1 MRKTNLLL
9 LTTAL
14 TLGSLATGSLAA
26 ENKTKMR
33 TDEYLIIDLA
43 KVTEDW
49 EEESIAAEAAFTENT
64 LTDFYLNLSDTE
76 NTGDYE
82 VKGTLAGEPI
92 IAQFLAQNEA
102 FSGFDAVGV
111 YEITGN
117 TTDDLDTYEL
127 NLVLADD
134 AKIYHYSQTDGVLM
148 STPLEALFGAEQ
160 AHTVSMTSSSNHWIV
175 VHLKAAEQEERTVTV
190 ETAAGSLEGQVETAD
205 TGAESS
211 ASVETSKETE
221 NVTTKTPETT
231 KTQSTTK
238 IPETT
243 KVQNTTKAPEM
254 TVPATTKTPETTKAP
269 ETKPSTKPTTP
280 TTSAPTKAPETTAPT
295 TTAPTTTAHTHT
307 WVPVTTI
314 VHHDAVTSQVW
325 KEDSAA
331 WDETVVTKA
340 AWDEQ
345 VLVTAAW
352 DENVVTKEAWDEQV
366 LVTAAWDE
374 PIYALVEIC
383 NACGHEF
390 LDPNEDVGAHMSA
403 GCWSSWHGEQRQVG
417 TTHHDAVYSTV
428 HHDAET
434 TTVHH
439 DAVYTTVHHDA
450 ETTVVHHEATGHYET
465 VVTQAAWD
473 EDVVTGYKC
482 SGCGATK

>member
-64 LTDFYLNLSDTE
+64 LADFYLNLSDTE

-134 AKIYHYSQTDGVLM
+134 AKIYHYSLTDGVLM

-211 ASVETSKETE
+211 ASVETSKENE

-238 IPETT
+238 APETT

-295 TTAPTTTAHTHT
+295 TTAHTHA
-307 WVPVTTI
+307 WVPVTKK
-314 VHHDAVTSQVW
+314 VHHDATYKTVW
-325 KEDSAA
+325 VQDTAA
-331 WDETVVTKA
+331 WDETVVTKD
-340 AWDEQ
+340 AWDES
-345 VLVTAAW
+345 VLVSDAW
-352 DENVVTKEAWDEQV
+352 DETVVTKEAWDEPQ
-366 LVTAAWDE
+366 LEWCD
-374 PIYALVEIC
+374 IC
-383 NACGHEF
+383 NACGHVF
-390 LDPNEDVGAHMSA
+390 RAGEDINVHMGA
-403 GCWSSWHGEQRQVG
+403 GCWSSWHAEWVQVG
-417 TTHHDAVYSTV
+417 TV

-434 TTVHH
+434 TVVHH
-439 DAVYTTVHHDA
+439 EAVYNTVHHDA
-450 ETTVVHHEATGHYET
+450 ETTVVHHEATGHNEQ
-465 VVTQAAWD
+465 VVDQAAWD